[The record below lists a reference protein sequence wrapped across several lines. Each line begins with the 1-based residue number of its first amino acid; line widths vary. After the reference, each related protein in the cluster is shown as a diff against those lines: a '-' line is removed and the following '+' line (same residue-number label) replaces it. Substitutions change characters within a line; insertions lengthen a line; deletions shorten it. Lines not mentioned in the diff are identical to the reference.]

1 MTILN
6 VKYRV
11 LNNKNDTV
19 QGIDQGNIEE
29 MVIEKIVQ
37 TMQRRSGL
45 NAPNVTKM
53 TVHKHSKQ
61 NTTHAEQD
69 ARDIEH

>member
-19 QGIDQGNIEE
+19 KGIDQGNIEE
-29 MVIEKIVQ
+29 MVIEKNCRQ
-37 TMQRRSGL
+37 CKEDRF
-45 NAPNVTKM
+45 
-53 TVHKHSKQ
+53 
-61 NTTHAEQD
+61 
-69 ARDIEH
+69 